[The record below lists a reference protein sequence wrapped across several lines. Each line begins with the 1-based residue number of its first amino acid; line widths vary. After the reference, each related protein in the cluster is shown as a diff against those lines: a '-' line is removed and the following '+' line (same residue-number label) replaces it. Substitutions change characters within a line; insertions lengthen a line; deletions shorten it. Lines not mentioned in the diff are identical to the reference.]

1 MGSLNPSG
9 PYPIL
14 VLQGGPGSA
23 KSTTAKMLKEVIDPN
38 EGLLRRHPESFRD
51 LMVSASNSRVL
62 AFDNLSSISLRLS
75 DGLCQLVTGGDL
87 SVRKHYTNT

>member
-38 EGLLRRHPESFRD
+38 EGFSEDTLKALETWWF
-51 LMVSASNSRVL
+51 
-62 AFDNLSSISLRLS
+62 
-75 DGLCQLVTGGDL
+75 QLVIVGFWL
-87 SVRKHYTNT
+87 SITFLVVTEKPY